1 MVHRKMSCRRWTLAR
16 WAAVRQRVWATEAA
30 QIVELAVTLPLMVVI
45 FVGIYDFGQAF
56 NLKQKL
62 SLATREAARFGA
74 NHSTADLTNAGTQCA
89 PAPDSICAVRDD
101 VDAYLI
107 SNNINDC
114 GLTNIATAPVAQT
127 AGTWTWTFTASGCSS
142 GTFTLAINRSATFT
156 VIDPGSGNTIT
167 VEATQVSMSYPYQW
181 HFNGVI
187 QLVVPGAS
195 YAAITQIPTTAV
207 MQNLN

>member
-1 MVHRKMSCRRWTLAR
+1 MRNCGQFPIQVSISAYSVFHGTIHQYSCHRADAGGVLAMVHRKMSCRRWTLAR

-89 PAPDSICAVRDD
+89 PAPDSI
-101 VDAYLI
+101 
-107 SNNINDC
+107 
-114 GLTNIATAPVAQT
+114 
-127 AGTWTWTFTASGCSS
+127 
-142 GTFTLAINRSATFT
+142 
-156 VIDPGSGNTIT
+156 
-167 VEATQVSMSYPYQW
+167 
-181 HFNGVI
+181 
-187 QLVVPGAS
+187 
-195 YAAITQIPTTAV
+195 
-207 MQNLN
+207 